1 MAEVTLK
8 VFHISYSRKMDSK
21 QKKHRHFRAQSV
33 FVSFHP
39 QLLLCWLSDRNGAT
53 VLWTKSKPHQAC
65 RCVYGKGEGTE
76 QRKHHSPSF
85 WEDFSFPKCGST
97 RPWCTQGVSHP
108 LVLPLPLSF
117 PDHMVIDGKREQG
130 ILLALQFKPVSQT
143 LYTRVAQSSG
153 TAELSQPRHGCA
165 CAPTGSSL
173 PGPGSLC
180 PEELSALIP
189 CIFKGSNSSTWQ
201 KQNQCSVV
209 LPLSFYQQVT
219 LSWIKKGLVMKN
231 SHFCSAASNCSSH

>member
-21 QKKHRHFRAQSV
+21 QKKTQTFQSSECV
-33 FVSFHP
+33 CFFPSP
-39 QLLLCWLSDRNGAT
+39 ASS
-53 VLWTKSKPHQAC
+53 VLVIRQKWGHCVVNQSKPHQAC
-65 RCVYGKGEGTE
+65 RCVRGKGEGTE
-76 QRKHHSPSF
+76 ERKHHSHSF

-97 RPWCTQGVSHP
+97 QPWCTQGVSHP

-117 PDHMVIDGKREQG
+117 PDHMVIHRKREQG
-130 ILLALQFKPVSQT
+130 ILLDF
-143 LYTRVAQSSG
+143 SSN
-153 TAELSQPRHGCA
+153 QCPRHFTLGWHKA
-165 CAPTGSSL
+165 QVQLSSPSLGMAVPVLPLGAPCQARG
-173 PGPGSLC
+173 

-219 LSWIKKGLVMKN
+219 LSWIKMGLVMKN

>member
-21 QKKHRHFRAQSV
+21 QKKTQTFQSSECV
-33 FVSFHP
+33 CFFPSP
-39 QLLLCWLSDRNGAT
+39 ASS
-53 VLWTKSKPHQAC
+53 VLVIRQKWGHCVVNQSKPHQAC
-65 RCVYGKGEGTE
+65 RCVRGKGEGTE
-76 QRKHHSPSF
+76 ERKHHSHSF
-85 WEDFSFPKCGST
+85 WEDFSFPKGGST

-117 PDHMVIDGKREQG
+117 PDHMVIHRKREQG
-130 ILLALQFKPVSQT
+130 ILLDFSSNQCPRHFT
-143 LYTRVAQSSG
+143 LEAQSSG
-153 TAELSQPRHGCA
+153 TAELSQPGHGCA

-219 LSWIKKGLVMKN
+219 LSWIKMGLVMKN